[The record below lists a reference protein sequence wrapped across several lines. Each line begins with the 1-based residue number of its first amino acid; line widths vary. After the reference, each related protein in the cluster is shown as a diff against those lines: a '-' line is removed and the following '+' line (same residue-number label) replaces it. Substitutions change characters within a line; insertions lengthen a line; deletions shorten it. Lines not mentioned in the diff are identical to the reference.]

1 METLKFVALI
11 SGPEEYLPVGVKI
24 ENFEITEEEVLD
36 VIEDGES
43 SEDAINYLKEEYVA
57 EWGQRW
63 CKVVLFTLEE
73 YEKFKGNLI

>member
-11 SGPEEYLPVGVKI
+11 SGPEEYLPGGVKI
-24 ENFEITEEEVLD
+24 EDFEITEEEVLD

-57 EWGQRW
+57 EWEQRW

>member
-11 SGPEEYLPVGVKI
+11 SGPEEYLPGGVKI

-57 EWGQRW
+57 EWEQRW

>member
-11 SGPEEYLPVGVKI
+11 SGPEEYLPGGVKI

-57 EWGQRW
+57 EWEQRW

-73 YEKFKGNLI
+73 YKKFKDNLI

>member
-1 METLKFVALI
+1 METLEFVALI
-11 SGPEEYLPVGVKI
+11 SGPEEYLPGGVKI
-24 ENFEITEEEVLD
+24 ENFEITEEEVLE
-36 VIEDGES
+36 VIDDGES

-57 EWGQRW
+57 EWEQRW